1 MNNMTNKVLKNSFIL
16 LIGNLLF
23 RVGGYINRLLMSRM
37 LGPEGYGLYGLTLPF
52 QGIFQILSAGGLPP
66 AISKYVAEYNAKDEK
81 ALTRQVILTATKFM
95 VLMAIL
101 LSIVLLFSS
110 DFIANN
116 IFHKPLVVWPLRA
129 VSLITPFSVVVGAMR
144 GAFQGVYRNEYTVY
158 NRMAEQIATIIFA
171 CVFVYCGLYAMGAV
185 LGGAFGFI
193 VSAITAVFL
202 YKRYISPMFAS
213 EDSLNLSVREEI
225 NLLWML
231 IKFAVPVAITA
242 LSEMAIYDVG
252 TLVIGVLMLSTDVG
266 YYNAADPISRIPLVI
281 SLSVATVLLPAT
293 AEAYALNDQKMLQ
306 EYVVDCLRYSILT
319 VLPLCVLISVF
330 SSPLITLLFGSVYVS
345 GSGVL
350 SILVLGMSFYS
361 IYMICSSILQG
372 IGHPRLPM
380 YILLMGT
387 IVNVV
392 LNTVLV
398 YLLGIIGAA
407 IGTTITTC
415 ILMIII
421 MYFVIEN
428 TNISIPW
435 SNIFMIISSNIILM
449 VVSLIIPK
457 TIIGSIIGFILGGI
471 IYLIALVRLKV
482 LTKRDINFFT
492 SYLNKISFLQKY
504 TQKVV
509 KYIEN
514 KDLIYKLE

>member
-1 MNNMTNKVLKNSFIL
+1 MSNKVLKNSFIL

-23 RVGGYINRLLMSRM
+23 RLGGYVNRLLMSRM

-66 AISKYVAEYNAKDEK
+66 AISKYVAQYNAQDEK

-101 LSIVLLFSS
+101 LSIILLFSS
-110 DFIANN
+110 DFIANS

-144 GAFQGVYRNEYTVY
+144 GAFQGVYKNEYTVY
-158 NRMAEQIATIIFA
+158 NRLAEQIATIVFA

-202 YKRYISPMFAS
+202 YKRYISPLFES
-213 EDSLNLSVREEI
+213 EDSLNLSFREEL

-252 TLVIGVLMLSTDVG
+252 TLVIGVLMLSSDVG

-281 SLSVATVLLPAT
+281 SLSVSTVLLPAT
-293 AEAYALNDQKMLQ
+293 AEAYALNNHDLMQ

-330 SSPLITLLFGSVYVS
+330 STPIISLLFGSAYIS
-345 GSGVL
+345 GSGAL
-350 SILVLGMSFYS
+350 SILVIGMSFYS

-372 IGHPRLPM
+372 IGHPKLPM
-380 YILLMGT
+380 YILLVGT
-387 IVNVV
+387 VINIV
-392 LNTVLV
+392 LNAGFV
-398 YLLGIIGAA
+398 YEFGIVGAA
-407 IGTTITTC
+407 IATTITTC
-415 ILMIII
+415 ILMVVIL
-421 MYFVIEN
+421 YFVIKN
-428 TNISIPW
+428 TKISIPGA
-435 SNIFMIISSNIILM
+435 NILRIIICNIILM
-449 VVSLIIPK
+449 MVTLIIPK
-457 TIIGSIIGFILGGI
+457 TILGSIIGLILGII
-471 IYLIALVRLKV
+471 IYLIVLIGLKV
-482 LTKRDINFFT
+482 FTRRDLTFFT
-492 SYLNKISFLQKY
+492 QFLNKIPIINGY
-504 TQKVV
+504 TKKVV
-509 KYIEN
+509 EYIEN
-514 KDLIYKLE
+514 KDLIYEIE